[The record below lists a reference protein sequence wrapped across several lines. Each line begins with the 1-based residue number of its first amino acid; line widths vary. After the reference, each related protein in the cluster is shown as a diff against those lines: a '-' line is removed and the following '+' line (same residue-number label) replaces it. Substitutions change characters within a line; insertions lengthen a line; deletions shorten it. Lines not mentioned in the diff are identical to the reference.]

1 MIKRIS
7 SIPIVQTRNVNRA
20 KQLTIGQSKQKEIRE
35 MIEKQFVASKSI
47 FTLAETSAKIWLML
61 IVTLAI
67 SGTCF
72 AYNIYVNKDS
82 TAPGTPD
89 GSSSLPYLTIQEA
102 IAKAF
107 DDNDS
112 DNQSCPP
119 VRIIVHG
126 PTAEPYE
133 ENLCLVYG
141 TETTA
146 HNVSDITIQG
156 DSDSPESCIIVPTTN
171 NFIALLVYGRNNSK
185 LSLKNLKISRNNIRD
200 ASTGLLISSVSQQG
214 GCSMQKLSVE
224 NCKFTNHYIAIYS
237 YHPAEEV
244 IINKS
249 TIESVKEDIYPD
261 MPGGILLSGSG
272 SVLSNA
278 TITNNDFNFHVNL
291 LDVTRLSEAIWLSDF
306 SYIIAQCNKFKN
318 GYLCLG
324 NSIPTASIMNNTFIA
339 DDYQFSG
346 LHDNAIILINTDD
359 STNANCSISKNT
371 IWNYPTPILLGKHF
385 PAQIIR
391 YTATISKNSFINCQ
405 RIATIYHNPNQTP
418 PTNRIAL
425 YQDNLYL
432 GQSSSPFLI
441 LDLNDQV
448 IPLYGDD
455 RIPVSYSL
463 FSASLNADESLIM
476 DSNITNENPEIA
488 LDNITYTYTPIWNNE
503 VRSPLINSGCPAI
516 NGIPQTDPDGTPPDI
531 GAIYYPHHHKEY
543 QFSDN
548 DIFWMSFPVIDDR
561 SHEGEQH
568 YDMLGYLFE
577 EQMEYAPTFNQLN
590 SASWSY
596 NLDFDNM
603 HYDNVQHLWDNDD
616 KEVTQPQGFKL
627 KFNDGD
633 ISPIVV
639 IGFKVDHETTP
650 VELAINTGDN
660 LPFDNWIGYYV
671 PDVQL
676 AGVAL
681 SRLLPNSQNETYLD
695 HIYRI
700 KAQYWSTERISPEYG
715 SRWIV
720 DPNHYTL
727 SEGDMI
733 SIFLLPNA
741 PKSLYWNTPH
751 ISVDPRIRELPV
763 NFTYKEELDYTPIFI
778 EFDPNDLPQEVGLYV
793 SGVCKGAA
801 VVDSSLI
808 EVNYYGTEAKSGD
821 EIEVMF
827 YYGDKGMKK
836 APAAYVYNPETL
848 LFEAGSLKAS
858 NLGDYGYLSFNR
870 GEGSSLVPL
879 VTELKQNYPNPFKAQ
894 TNISWILA
902 KDAPV
907 SVDIYNLRGQ
917 KVKTLFS
924 GLGQKGRQSL
934 AWDAT
939 DLHGNKV
946 ASGVYFWRLSTP
958 ETTKVQ
964 KMLVLK

>member
-1 MIKRIS
+1 VLNLSANSATSLQSAIDTAIGNPELETEAIITVTANINLIADPLNPAEDYSLSVDWGTTTLTK
-7 SIPIVQTRNVNRA
+7 
-20 KQLTIGQSKQKEIRE
+20 LTILGDSSVNPKI
-35 MIEKQFVASKSI
+35 
-47 FTLAETSAKIWLML
+47 TLI
-61 IVTLAI
+61 
-67 SGTCF
+67 
-72 AYNIYVNKDS
+72 
-82 TAPGTPD
+82 
-89 GSSSLPYLTIQEA
+89 
-102 IAKAF
+102 
-107 DDNDS
+107 DNP
-112 DNQSCPP
+112 N
-119 VRIIVHG
+119 G
-126 PTAEPYE
+126 PTPLNVFTVTGTITSDKTMVFS
-133 ENLCLVYG
+133 NLGFDYSGPLVCVNGIKVVSGLNALRVTGCSFHTLDHGIYYCQDDDPNSADIVKDIEIDGCSFYKQEFNNFCLVPYD
-141 TETTA
+141 
-146 HNVSDITIQG
+146 VSFTDSLVSMATI
-156 DSDSPESCIIVPTTN
+156 S
-171 NFIALLVYGRNNSK
+171 
-185 LSLKNLKISRNNIRD
+185 
-200 ASTGLLISSVSQQG
+200 
-214 GCSMQKLSVE
+214 
-224 NCKFTNHYIAIYS
+224 
-237 YHPAEEV
+237 
-244 IINKS
+244 
-249 TIESVKEDIYPD
+249 
-261 MPGGILLSGSG
+261 
-272 SVLSNA
+272 
-278 TITNNDFNFHVNL
+278 ITNNQCSGYVASGDVSTHSQPINLDISNNSFEYSSSALYRGLYLIACNNASEFVIENNLFVNTGITIHGFNGVIKNNKFTTPDILPHYLIVL
-291 LDVTRLSEAIWLSDF
+291 WSVQDVTSEFIIQNNQFYGCFDYAIQLYHIGSV
-306 SYIIAQCNKFKN
+306 A
-318 GYLCLG
+318 
-324 NSIPTASIMNNTFIA
+324 AS
-339 DDYQFSG
+339 
-346 LHDNAIILINTDD
+346 LINNSFFGAGGVLEI
-359 STNANCSISKNT
+359 STLTPYLNDANIVPIFANNLIACTGVKFSVT
-371 IWNYPTPILLGKHF
+371 VGYGTQVTLTEPILLE
-385 PAQIIR
+385 
-391 YTATISKNSFINCQ
+391 NSFFQPAYPTANMSSF
-405 RIATIYHNPNQTP
+405 TIDYDTC
-418 PTNRIAL
+418 
-425 YQDNLYL
+425 D
-432 GQSSSPFLI
+432 
-441 LDLNDQV
+441 
-448 IPLYGDD
+448 YGDPF
-455 RIPVSYSL
+455 IEL
-463 FSASLNADESLIM
+463 DE
-476 DSNITNENPEIA
+476 NNH
-488 LDNITYTYTPIWNNE
+488 TYTSIWTYTD
-503 VRSPLINSGCPAI
+503 RSPLINKGRSV
-516 NGIPQTDPDGTPPDI
+516 PQIGLETDPDGTPPDI
-531 GAIYYPHHHKEY
+531 GARYYPHFNRTY
-543 QFSDN
+543 DFSRSPFTGSN
-548 DIFWMSFPVIDDR
+548 IFWMSFPVIDDR

-639 IGFKVDHETTP
+639 NGFKVDHETTP